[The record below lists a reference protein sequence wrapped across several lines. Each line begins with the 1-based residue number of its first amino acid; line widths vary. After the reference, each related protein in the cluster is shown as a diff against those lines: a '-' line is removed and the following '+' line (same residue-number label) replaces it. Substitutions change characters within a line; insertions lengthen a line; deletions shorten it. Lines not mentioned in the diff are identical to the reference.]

1 MADVVKTRADL
12 IERAGTELGAK
23 VTGQPMSAEDY
34 EAIDNL
40 VDPLV
45 MQLSFDNVVYIQDT
59 DAIQVEFFIPLGR
72 LLANECAISFG
83 QQYSR
88 EVKMLNE
95 TVLQRLTAMRPTFET
110 LENKFY

>member
-1 MADVVKTRADL
+1 MADIVKTRADL

-23 VTGQPMSAEDY
+23 VTGQSMSPEDY

-40 VDPLV
+40 VDPLL
-45 MQLSFDNVVYIQDT
+45 MQLSFDNVVHVQDT

-72 LLANECAISFG
+72 LLANEAAISFG

-88 EVKMLNE
+88 EVKIINE
-95 TVLQRLTAMRPTFET
+95 TVLQRITAMRPTFET
-110 LENKFY
+110 LESQYF